1 MCTLNDVLG
10 LVLGYASSLTDHKG
24 AFVISTL
31 GLMVEVVTFKY
42 NQWGGETTH
51 GINQTYEFR
60 IISITFHTDI

>member
-42 NQWGGETTH
+42 NQWGRG
-51 GINQTYEFR
+51 NY
-60 IISITFHTDI
+60 SW